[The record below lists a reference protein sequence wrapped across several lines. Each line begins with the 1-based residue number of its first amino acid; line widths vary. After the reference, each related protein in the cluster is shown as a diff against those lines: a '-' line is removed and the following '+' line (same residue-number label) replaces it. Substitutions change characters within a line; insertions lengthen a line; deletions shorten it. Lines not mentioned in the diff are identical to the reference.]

1 MPAKFPYAAFL
12 PMFATVALMFALGQ
26 AQRSSGGVISAAL
39 SSELGLAGALL
50 GVVMSAM
57 FIGAAVAQLPIGVLL
72 DRFGPRRVAP
82 PITLVG
88 AVGCI
93 LFATSDTPLV
103 LAVGR
108 ALIGFGFS
116 VAWASAFVIS
126 SRWISGERFALATSA
141 VAVTGALAS
150 LLATAPL
157 AVAIDLWGRQAIFLG
172 LAGIT
177 ALFAMVSAATVRD
190 APPGE
195 PAPGEVAPGEAAESV
210 RESILG
216 IAAVLRLSHF
226 RRLAPVAFI
235 MFSPTMILVGLWAG
249 PFLRDL
255 YGLDNA
261 ARGGVL
267 FAMMGA
273 VTAGILA
280 YGPLDR
286 IFNTRKWVV
295 VGGGGGIIA
304 TSLALALLPAPG
316 LAVATALLM
325 AISFFG
331 PLYAV
336 FLTHCRALFPAYL
349 MARAM
354 TVMSLLGILGVVLLQ
369 VGFGLILD
377 PFTDAAGMAS
387 STGYRIGFAAYAAVV
402 ASAML
407 IYSRVQ
413 DAPPRPRAAPP
424 PP

>member
-1 MPAKFPYAAFL
+1 
-12 PMFATVALMFALGQ
+12 
-26 AQRSSGGVISAAL
+26 
-39 SSELGLAGALL
+39 
-50 GVVMSAM
+50 M
-57 FIGAAVAQLPIGVLL
+57 FIGAAIAQLPIGVLL

-88 AVGCI
+88 AIGCI

-177 ALFAMVSAATVRD
+177 ALFAIVSAATVRD

-195 PAPGEVAPGEAAESV
+195 PAPGEAGESL

-216 IAAVLRLSHF
+216 VAAVLRLSF
-226 RRLAPVAFI
+226 FPRLAPVAFI
-235 MFSPTMILVGLWAG
+235 MFSPAMILVGLWAG

-255 YGLDNA
+255 YGLDSA

-267 FAMMGA
+267 FAMMGS
-273 VTAGILA
+273 VTAGLCA

-286 IFNTRKWVV
+286 IFNTR
-295 VGGGGGIIA
+295 
-304 TSLALALLPAPG
+304 LEP
-316 LAVATALLM
+316 
-325 AISFFG
+325 
-331 PLYAV
+331 
-336 FLTHCRALFPAYL
+336 
-349 MARAM
+349 
-354 TVMSLLGILGVVLLQ
+354 IL
-369 VGFGLILD
+369 
-377 PFTDAAGMAS
+377 
-387 STGYRIGFAAYAAVV
+387 
-402 ASAML
+402 
-407 IYSRVQ
+407 
-413 DAPPRPRAAPP
+413 
-424 PP
+424 